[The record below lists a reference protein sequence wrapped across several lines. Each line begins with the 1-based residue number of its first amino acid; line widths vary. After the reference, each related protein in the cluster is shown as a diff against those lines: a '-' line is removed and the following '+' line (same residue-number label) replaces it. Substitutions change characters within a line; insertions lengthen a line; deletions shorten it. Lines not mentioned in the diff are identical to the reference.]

1 MKYLIMCEGTDEL
14 AVINILLDNDM
25 LKISKD
31 DLIGLQPYH
40 ARQIDKSV
48 VVQTQIRMYPDKD
61 IKILRIGDKQS
72 DVLRI
77 PREFRYKLSN
87 AVIEKYCT
95 LPELEILL
103 IISEDKLSD
112 YEKVKSKVMA
122 SEFAKGNIQFN
133 RKKYSK
139 SVKFYEDYFEGRP
152 KLLAE
157 LLRKYKQINGAHKK
171 DELYLC
177 DLLK

>member
-25 LKISKD
+25 LKISRD
-31 DLIGLQPYH
+31 DLLGLQAYH

-48 VVQTQIRMYPDKD
+48 VVQTELRLYPYKD
-61 IKILRIGDKQS
+61 IEILRIGDKQG
-72 DVLRI
+72 DELKI
-77 PREFRYKLSN
+77 PREFKDKLSKER
-87 AVIEKYCT
+87 IKKYCT
-95 LPELEILL
+95 KPELEILF
-103 IISEDKLSD
+103 IISDSLLDK
-112 YEKVKSKVMA
+112 YEKEKSYVKA
-122 SEFAKGNIQFN
+122 SEFAKKEIKFK
-133 RKKYSK
+133 REKYSK

-152 KLLAE
+152 ELLAE
-157 LLRKYKQINGAHKK
+157 LLRKYKQINGSHKK

>member
-48 VVQTQIRMYPDKD
+48 VVQTQIRMCTDKD

-77 PREFRYKLSN
+77 PREFRYKFSN
-87 AVIEKYCT
+87 VAIEKYCT

-103 IISEDKLSD
+103 IISEDLISNF
-112 YEKVKSKVMA
+112 EKVKSKEKA
-122 SEFAKGNIQFN
+122 SIFAKKNIQYN
-133 RKKYSK
+133 RNKYNK
-139 SVKFYEDYFEGRP
+139 GIKFYEEYFESRP
-152 KLLAE
+152 ELLAE
-157 LLRKYKQINGAHKK
+157 LLRKYKQINGAHKN